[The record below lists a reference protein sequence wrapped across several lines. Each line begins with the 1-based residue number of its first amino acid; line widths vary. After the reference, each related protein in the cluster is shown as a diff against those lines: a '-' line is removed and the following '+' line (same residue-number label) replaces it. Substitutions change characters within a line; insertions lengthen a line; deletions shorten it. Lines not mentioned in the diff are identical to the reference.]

1 MNLFDFVMMLEILS
15 MSSQNHATGSLRAP
29 VFCSSFSN
37 IFHKVHFQ
45 TLYFMDEVCL
55 YSLYSINIRLSSV
68 FVGYGLIRV
77 ERHAVDILISRE
89 NVK

>member
-1 MNLFDFVMMLEILS
+1 
-15 MSSQNHATGSLRAP
+15 
-29 VFCSSFSN
+29 
-37 IFHKVHFQ
+37 
-45 TLYFMDEVCL
+45 MDQVCL
-55 YSLYSINIRLSSV
+55 YSLYSINVRLSSV